1 MMSSD
6 NPSLLHRSL
15 HALKW
20 SYLGTLVRSGTQF
33 ILGIVLARLLGPEPF
48 GLVAI
53 AWLIL
58 GLGNLVADFGLASA
72 LVQKETITERD
83 IRYVST
89 LQMLVGIFM
98 TAAIVLAAPWIASY
112 FHSTDAIPVL
122 RALGCLFLIQAAG
135 QTATALLR
143 RNMNFKP
150 LQLFGVGSYLVSYA
164 GIGLPL
170 AWGGAGVWSLIA
182 AQVAQAMIYSI
193 AVNLHTPHS
202 WRPTLKSDASGMFL
216 FGSKIMASN
225 LTSWGISN
233 LDSVIVGRVFGAI
246 NLGFYNRGMNLVSSP
261 MNAFTSTL
269 QGVLFAA
276 YSRTNGQAEPALR
289 AYLASVGLIAALLIP
304 AFAAVA
310 AIPDTVIAAV
320 YGEHWMQVAMLLT
333 PLALAMPV
341 NAVLA
346 VGGPLMS
353 GLGAAGRDAAAQA
366 ICVLILIPAVW
377 LASQVS
383 LAMVAWSVLG
393 VYLLR
398 ALLVSYLALGLVA
411 GSWGQITRALIGP
424 LVLGLLAAL
433 LAWSADALLSKV
445 VISPMLRLCMD
456 IGFTGT
462 VTGVL
467 LLWLGRHLLSRETLA
482 VAATIAAK
490 LPVPFAACMK
500 SWEIAR

>member
-1 MMSSD
+1 MVST
-6 NPSLLHRSL
+6 NPGLLHRSL

-20 SYLGTLVRSGTQF
+20 NYLGMLVRTGTQF
-33 ILGIVLARLLGPEPF
+33 ILGIVLARMLGPEPF

-58 GLGNLVADFGLASA
+58 GLGNLVADFGLAAA
-72 LVQKETITERD
+72 LVQKETISGRD
-83 IRYVST
+83 IRYVFT

-98 TAAIVLAAPWIASY
+98 TSAIVIAAPWIAGFFNSA
-112 FHSTDAIPVL
+112 DAIPVL
-122 RALGCLFLIQAAG
+122 RAMGCLFVIQAAG

-150 LQLFGVGSYLVSYA
+150 LQMIAVGSYLFSYA
-164 GIGLPL
+164 GVGLPL
-170 AWGGAGVWSLIA
+170 AWGGAGVWSLVA
-182 AQVAQAMIYSI
+182 AQIFQAMIYSV
-193 AVNLHTPHS
+193 AVNLHTRHS
-202 WRPTLKSDASGMFL
+202 WRPAFKSDASGMFL

-233 LDSVIVGRVFGAI
+233 LDSVIVGRVFGAVD
-246 NLGFYNRGMNLVSSP
+246 LGFYNRGMNLVSSP

-269 QGVLFAA
+269 QGVLFPA
-276 YSRTNGQAEPALR
+276 YSRTNGQIEPARR

-310 AIPDTVIAAV
+310 AIPNTVIAGV
-320 YGEHWMQVAMLLT
+320 YGEHWMQVAVLLT

-353 GLGAAGRDAAAQA
+353 GLDAAGRDAAAQA
-366 ICVLILIPAVW
+366 VCVVILGVAVW
-377 LASQVS
+377 QASQVS
-383 LAMVAWSVLG
+383 LEMVAWAVLG

-411 GSWGQITRALIGP
+411 GTWGQFSRALVGP

-433 LAWSADALLSKV
+433 LAWSVDALLIKV
-445 VISPMLRLCMD
+445 VASPILRLCMD
-456 IGFTGT
+456 IGFTGI
-462 VTGVL
+462 VIGVL
-467 LLWLGRHLLSRETLA
+467 LLWMGRHLLSGETLA
-482 VAATIAAK
+482 VTATIAAR
-490 LPVPFAACMK
+490 LPAPFAACMK
-500 SWEIAR
+500 NWEPAR